1 MKRRPTS
8 VTVIAW
14 ILLVTSALSL
24 LGSIMALNN
33 PMAQEMMAK
42 SPIPI
47 PLQYVILYVGL
58 AIEILCAIFMLQA
71 ANWARLLYIGWSGI
85 ELLIL
90 LLTSPAKPMLIP
102 GILMYAIFVFFLLR
116 PDASAY
122 FTTPPMSKTS
132 KNVLGIFTL
141 VLSAFFYLVR
151 PINRF
156 TNQS

>member
-58 AIEILCAIFMLQA
+58 AIEILCGHFHVASSELGTLALHWLERHRIANPPSDFSRQA
-71 ANWARLLYIGWSGI
+71 DANSRNPHVCDFRLLLVASGR
-85 ELLIL
+85 L
-90 LLTSPAKPMLIP
+90 S
-102 GILMYAIFVFFLLR
+102 IFYH
-116 PDASAY
+116 SA
-122 FTTPPMSKTS
+122 
-132 KNVLGIFTL
+132 NVQ
-141 VLSAFFYLVR
+141 
-151 PINRF
+151 NE
-156 TNQS
+156 